1 MQTFWNTKQFSA
13 CFKIYVVAKFICT
26 GTRFWLLELRHFIDS
41 STITVKKVTDSCLCE
56 MATSDFSSMEYVYT
70 ASVFDL
76 N

>member
-1 MQTFWNTKQFSA
+1 MKD
-13 CFKIYVVAKFICT
+13 CRDIFKKPNFICT
-26 GTRFWLLELRHFIDS
+26 GTRFWLSELRHFIYS